1 LARDSLGLVALPRF
15 DVAVRHSQERSELRS
30 RIPRSAA
37 GQTLLDYLTGR
48 FRYRDRAGWL
58 AEIEAQRLLLD
69 GHPIAGSARLQAGGE
84 LCYLRASS
92 PEPYVDRAFVVLHQD
107 DHLLAVDKPAHL
119 PMHADGPFAR
129 NTLVQLLREHTG
141 NTAWSLVHRLD
152 RETSGVVV
160 LAATAEARRTLQQQ
174 WPSGTVAKTYH
185 AIVRGN
191 VTAAFTVDLPIGRS
205 RDSSISLRRAAGSAA
220 TEALPACTHFVPE
233 AHAPGVTLL
242 RCEPTTGRTH
252 QIRVHL
258 EAHGTPIVGDKLY
271 GRPDRDYLAFVAAVK
286 QNSDGRTAMPGEPDR
301 QLLHASELRLD
312 HPVSGQAMRLRAPL
326 PAVFATALARS

>member
-1 LARDSLGLVALPRF
+1 M
-15 DVAVRHSQERSELRS
+15 RHSQERSELRS
-30 RIPRSAA
+30 RIPKSAA
-37 GQTLLDYLTGR
+37 GQTLLDYLTSR

-58 AEIEAQRLLLD
+58 AEIEAQRLLVD
-69 GHPIAGSARLQAGGE
+69 GRPITGSTRLCTGSE

-92 PEPYVDRAFVVLHQD
+92 PEPYVDRNFVVLHQD
-107 DHLLAVDKPAHL
+107 EALLAVDKPAHL
-119 PMHADGPFAR
+119 PMHADGPFAH
-129 NTLVQLLREHTG
+129 NTLVQLLRERTG
-141 NTAWSLVHRLD
+141 NAAWSLVHRLD

-160 LAATAEARRTLQQQ
+160 LAATAEARRNLQQQ
-174 WPSGTVAKTYH
+174 WHAGTIAKTYH

-191 VTAAFTVDLPIGRS
+191 VTDAFTVDLPIGRS
-205 RDSSISLRRAAGSAA
+205 RSSSISLRRAAGDAA
-220 TEALPACTHFVPE
+220 GEALPACTHFVPE
-233 AHAPGVTLL
+233 AHGPGVTLL

-286 QNSDGRTAMPGEPDR
+286 QNGDGRTAMPGEPDR

-312 HPVSGQAMRLRAPL
+312 HPIRGEPMRLLAPL
-326 PAVFATALARS
+326 PPAFVAALAPS

>member
-1 LARDSLGLVALPRF
+1 MRF
-15 DVAVRHSQERSELRS
+15 DDEVRHSPERSGLRS
-30 RIPRSAA
+30 RIPRAAA

-69 GHPIAGSARLQAGGE
+69 GRPIDGSTRLRAGSE
-84 LCYLRASS
+84 LCYLRASN

-107 DHLLAVDKPAHL
+107 DALLAVDKPAHL

-141 NTAWSLVHRLD
+141 NAAFGLVHRLD

-160 LAATAEARRTLQQQ
+160 LAATADARRALQQQ
-174 WPSGTVAKTYH
+174 WHAGTVAKTYH
-185 AIVRGN
+185 AIVRGH
-191 VTAAFTVDLPIGRS
+191 VEAAFTVDLPIGRS
-205 RDSSISLRRAAGSAA
+205 RDSSISLRRATGNAA
-220 TEALPACTHFVPE
+220 VDPLPACTHFVPE
-233 AHAPGVTLL
+233 AHGPGVTLL

-258 EAHGTPIVGDKLY
+258 EVHGTPIVGDKLY

-286 QNSDGRTAMPGEPDR
+286 QNGDGRTAAPGEPDR
-301 QLLHASELRLD
+301 QLLHASELRLL
-312 HPVSGQAMRLRAPL
+312 HPIRGEPLRLLAPL
-326 PAVFATALARS
+326 PAAFAAALAPR